1 MQQLCHWFRRRLRL
15 PPRGKLSSRRT
26 TSSALG
32 IIPSP
37 SPAPS
42 LDAESTASDSDTPK
56 TARNVL
62 IFALTTLSSV
72 SSNIPFG
79 GILSAVIDPLLAITK
94 RIDQTSANTKG
105 FVELA
110 ARVDLITPIVSQM
123 AKDQPERGRKV
134 VQALQRELESITSDL
149 KAAAAQNRLSEFF
162 NGEDN
167 SSCLAKHNMA
177 LTQIIADATFF
188 SIQEVLASL
197 HDLERMRLEQSSR
210 AEGPEGPLTEL
221 GDITGGLGGIG
232 GHGYVGGEGGDGD
245 GPELDI
251 DLDDCNGMLKVGDI
265 SGGRGG
271 TGGEGQQPCVR
282 WPASP
287 SDGGGEVD
295 IVTYVALGGLDYQ
308 LQ

>member
-1 MQQLCHWFRRRLRL
+1 MPRSLCIPRRLIL
-15 PPRGKLSSRRT
+15 SVRGKLSSRT
-26 TSSALG
+26 ATET
-32 IIPSP
+32 IPRL
-37 SPAPS
+37 PS
-42 LDAESTASDSDTPK
+42 LDPKSTASDSDAPK

-134 VQALQRELESITSDL
+134 VQALQRELESITGDL
-149 KAAAAQNRLSEFF
+149 KAAAAQNRLSDFF

-197 HDLERMRLEQSSR
+197 HDLEHTRLEQSSR
-210 AEGPEGPLTEL
+210 AEEPLTEL
-221 GDITGGLGGIG
+221 GDIMGGLGGIG

-251 DLDDCNGMLKVGDI
+251 DLDDCSGMLKVGDI

-271 TGGEGQQPCVR
+271 TGGQGQQVGAVLVGQLPLTEEDEV
-282 WPASP
+282 SP
-287 SDGGGEVD
+287 S
-295 IVTYVALGGLDYQ
+295 
-308 LQ
+308 